1 MSDNLCVACGVTIPE
16 GLQVCPNC
24 IAGYKYDEKRNK
36 AEDKVVMKWERLS
49 NGDYQAKGK
58 NGDFLLWKYG
68 KQWKGRYRS
77 ASGQYTFFLFDKD
90 LKKLKARCEN
100 NHYWEGV

>member
-1 MSDNLCVACGVTIPE
+1 MSDNLCVVCGTTIPE
-16 GLQVCPNC
+16 GLQVCPSC
-24 IAGYKYDEKRNK
+24 INREKIG
-36 AEDKVVMKWERLS
+36 VQGVMKLERLA

-90 LKKLKARCEN
+90 LKKLKARCES
-100 NHYWEGV
+100 NHYWEGGK